1 MCAIFGVLDFK
12 GRLSPAQRRWLFQR
26 LADAAQIRGTDASGV
41 AYVQNGSIKIQKAP
55 RPACKMKWRLDP
67 SARYLMGHTRMTTQG
82 KASKNY
88 NNHPFYG
95 KAGGQAFAL
104 AHNGVIYNDAAL
116 RDSYHLPDTQIE
128 TDSYIAVQL
137 LEKQGVLSVEGLKQM
152 AEALRG
158 SFTISVLD
166 SSNTMYFI
174 KGDNPLSIR
183 LFPQLGCYL
192 YASTN
197 EILGQALIGLGLSK
211 TSQAD
216 IPIRQGDIMTIDAR
230 GQRAVSRFDDSQFLP
245 RRYFFGWGWPQPRA
259 SFQPDDYL
267 EAVLSYA
274 QRHGVPDRELRLLLD
289 AGYDIFDVE
298 QLIYDPELRERCIRE
313 VMADFGVC

>member
-1 MCAIFGVLDFK
+1 
-12 GRLSPAQRRWLFQR
+12 
-26 LADAAQIRGTDASGV
+26 
-41 AYVQNGSIKIQKAP
+41 
-55 RPACKMKWRLDP
+55 
-67 SARYLMGHTRMTTQG
+67 
-82 KASKNY
+82 
-88 NNHPFYG
+88 
-95 KAGGQAFAL
+95 
-104 AHNGVIYNDAAL
+104 
-116 RDSYHLPDTQIE
+116 
-128 TDSYIAVQL
+128 
-137 LEKQGVLSVEGLKQM
+137 
-152 AEALRG
+152 
-158 SFTISVLD
+158 
-166 SSNTMYFI
+166 MYFI

-298 QLIYDPELRERCIRE
+298 QLIYDPERRERCIRE